1 MSKADNVETAVIDLV
16 DTLKSDDGEVITV
29 YYGHDVSEEEANGL
43 VEKLEERFDDCEVVC
58 YNGGQPHYYYMV
70 SVE

>member
-1 MSKADNVETAVIDLV
+1 MGKTAVIDLV
-16 DTLKSDDGEVITV
+16 DTLKGDDGEVITV
-29 YYGHDVSEEEANGL
+29 YYGHDVSEKEANGL